1 MVTKFVQI
9 RLKMVEIWPFKGW
22 RPRGDGPILGGGM
35 AILDPFFE
43 ISSSNL
49 FCPSFLSSMMGK
61 PKFSTIGL
69 EMAHLAHKNP
79 ILAHF
84 GHYLKTR
91 FSQNL
96 NFIGWH
102 QIYSLKD
109 IDMRFF
115 ACCRESLRAT
125 NVVSGILS

>member
-1 MVTKFVQI
+1 MPKSDL
-9 RLKMVEIWPFKGW
+9 RWLSYGHLKVGDRAAMDPFWVGAWP
-22 RPRGDGPILGGGM
+22 M

-49 FCPSFLSSMMGK
+49 FCPSFLSRMMGK

-69 EMAHLAHKNP
+69 KMAHLAHKTP

-84 GHYLKTR
+84 GHYLKMR
-91 FSQNL
+91 FSQNI

-109 IDMRFF
+109 SDMRFF

-125 NVVSGILS
+125 NVGTEF